1 MAERTDHTTY
11 PPTPGHWPPNV
22 VARYVTIASTVDPE
36 ATVDITATATTRQD
50 DVLDVEV
57 MDVTLMARCRGC
69 RATFNTR
76 LGGLT
81 PNNPPGALLDTD
93 YGHETREW
101 AQEHADRCRALP
113 RPGVIG

>member
-22 VARYVTIASTVDPE
+22 VARYVTVASTVDPD
-36 ATVDITATATTRQD
+36 ATVDITAAATRRD
-50 DVLDVEV
+50 GACGREV
-57 MDVTLMARCRGC
+57 MDVAFTARCRGC
-69 RATFNTR
+69 RATRTSRFS
-76 LGGLT
+76 GLPPAT
-81 PNNPPGALLDTD
+81 PTALLDTD

-101 AQEHADRCRALP
+101 AQEHAERCRALP